1 MLITEV
7 DISNTNIIRKMVFF
21 IKVYKKEYI
30 IVHVNVDTTE
40 VYGLFFLNFNIDIQ
54 RMILIQCHLFG
65 FSIKLHNIFM
75 QSVKRKNILYFNVQ
89 FKNTCLNTMRPKF
102 IIF

>member
-21 IKVYKKEYI
+21 IKVYKKEFI

-89 FKNTCLNTMRPKF
+89 FKNTCLNTMRPTF
-102 IIF
+102 MIF